1 MIWIC
6 FWRKN
11 QKKYLKKTSSNW
23 SKNSWK
29 FWFIVLKF
37 VFGSKMNYFKS
48 QIYSNHLHWVFFRSI
63 YQSGIHA
70 LSRVGLALDYWAAD
84 PIFVYGRNSSFE
96 MTGNISW
103 KIIVDESTKFNFIKP
118 MITVMKQLRFD
129 NRGEVQLQ
137 AETWLLQQE
146 NLSTLSC
153 SADLGQYHWCK
164 SILPKSAYYI
174 KFRAVGRSENRGGG
188 G

>member
-1 MIWIC
+1 MKILIH
-6 FWRKN
+6 
-11 QKKYLKKTSSNW
+11 
-23 SKNSWK
+23 
-29 FWFIVLKF
+29 F
-37 VFGSKMNYFKS
+37 VFGSFK
-48 QIYSNHLHWVFFRSI
+48 QDELFQEAKFIATIFIGFFWQ
-63 YQSGIHA
+63 YTCTHQGWP
-70 LSRVGLALDYWAAD
+70 GLALDYWAAD
-84 PIFVYGRNSSFE
+84 PIFVYRRNSSFE

-103 KIIVDESTKFNFIKP
+103 KMIVDESTKFNFIKP
-118 MITVMKQLRFD
+118 MITIVKQLRFD

-174 KFRAVGRSENRGGG
+174 KFRSVGRSENSGDGRVVMWWA
-188 G
+188 